1 MRKNKCFYG
10 QSSNLLHIFTIFVII
25 TVFWHLFFKIP
36 FYSVGSHKYL
46 TSFGM
51 AFGQSVSRL
60 TCSLSKSGLSAPKKE
75 NQLFESPTSF
85 KSTPIMEATKL

>member
-1 MRKNKCFYG
+1 MDKALICYIYLQF
-10 QSSNLLHIFTIFVII
+10 LLLL
-25 TVFWHLFFKIP
+25 VFWHLFFKIP

-60 TCSLSKSGLSAPKKE
+60 TCSLSKFGLSAPKKE